1 MNVVVS
7 IAYYPAKANWSERR
21 EQVVLTDME
30 NWLKDRDIR
39 LHPCSA
45 YADLGQEVG
54 SYNFNSDNNFK
65 YLNIRLPS
73 DVAMLFKLTWGAGV
87 V

>member
-1 MNVVVS
+1 MNVVVNL
-7 IAYYPAKANWSERR
+7 AYYPTKAPWNDGR

-30 NWLKDRDIR
+30 NWLKARKIQ

-45 YADLGQEVG
+45 YAALGEEIG
-54 SYNFNSDNNFK
+54 SYNFSNDNNFK
-65 YLNIRLPS
+65 YLNIRLPN
-73 DVAMLFKLTWGAGV
+73 DVAMMFKLTWGAGV